1 MASTASL
8 AAQKRR
14 RLPAQAKNGTK
25 YSPLPYHATI
35 LTFAAQQ
42 HHGIRKATR
51 RSARILAIEEGPKLQ
66 AEKRARIPTKQ
77 EACMRQVSSL
87 SMI

>member
-1 MASTASL
+1 MASAASL

-14 RLPAQAKNGTK
+14 RLPAQAENGTK
-25 YSPLPYHATI
+25 YLPLPYLTTI

-42 HHGIRKATR
+42 HHDIRKATR
-51 RSARILAIEEGPKLQ
+51 RSARILAIEEGRKTQ
-66 AEKRARIPTKQ
+66 AEERARIPTKQ
-77 EACMRQVSSL
+77 EACMCQVSSL